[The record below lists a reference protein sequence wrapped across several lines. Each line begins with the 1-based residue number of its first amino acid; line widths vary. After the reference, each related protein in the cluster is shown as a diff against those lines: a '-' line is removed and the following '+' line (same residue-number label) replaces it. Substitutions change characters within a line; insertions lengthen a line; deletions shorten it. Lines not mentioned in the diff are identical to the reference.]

1 MVSGENNEYGD
12 SKQIISCEYTGP
24 EAKISFNYNLLL
36 TPIKKI
42 DCEYFKISY
51 NGKEEFYSDM
61 RSRFMMYGL
70 SPETMTNLILA
81 YKYIQR
87 NQRLDYVDF
96 S

>member
-1 MVSGENNEYGD
+1 MIVTPYVPERVL
-12 SKQIISCEYTGP
+12 SK
-24 EAKISFNYNLLL
+24 
-36 TPIKKI
+36 
-42 DCEYFKISY
+42 YFKISY

-81 YKYIQR
+81 YRYIQR